1 MVHFKAFFVYCGNC
15 EGYPFAH
22 GCIHFKSAYMK
33 QLEFGTVFY
42 KLVFVQKQNCSVYL
56 RKVLNSHQL
65 ETGVKLH
72 FGKCTFV
79 HEIERVMIQE

>member
-42 KLVFVQKQNCSVYL
+42 KLVFVHKQNCSVYL
-56 RKVLNSHQL
+56 WKVLNSYQL
-65 ETGVKLH
+65 ETELSHILASVHLYMKLS
-72 FGKCTFV
+72 V
-79 HEIERVMIQE
+79 